1 MSTKLP
7 LWVMAPEQE
16 QVISSPPGLMTRM
29 ACTWS
34 KGSISKIAWGTC
46 NADTNCQCKVMGDG
60 GTHSTQQP
68 SRLLLRQV
76 PVPALSTTW
85 RPSQFKASQ
94 SAHPSAAPLPAVC
107 ISFSLATSRGCN
119 WACAGCASHG
129 APKRY

>member
-46 NADTNCQCKVMGDG
+46 SADTNCQCKVMGDG

-76 PVPALSTTW
+76 PVPVTIQGQPVSSPISCP
-85 RPSQFKASQ
+85 PSQ
-94 SAHPSAAPLPAVC
+94 AVC

-129 APKRY
+129 APKCY